1 VRILVTGAAGFIGS
15 HYVRTALA
23 GGYPELAGAAV
34 TVLDSLALT
43 GDFAALSAVAGH
55 PDLTL
60 VPGDVCDARLIDD
73 VAAGQD
79 MIVHFAAESHVDW
92 SISDPARFVRTNVV
106 GTQVLL
112 DAARRHRVSRFVQV
126 STDEVYGS
134 KTFGAWT
141 EAAPCAPNSPYAA
154 TKAAADMLVLAAH
167 RTYGL
172 DAVVTRS
179 VNTYGPY
186 QYPEKIIPLFVANLL
201 RGGTVPL
208 YGDGANVRQWL
219 HVDDHCRA
227 VELIRAGG
235 TAGGIYHVGGSVELT
250 NRELTGRLLDACGAG
265 PGMVEIVAD
274 RPGHDRR
281 YALDDTLI
289 RRALGY
295 APRVGFTEGLA
306 ATVDWYR
313 ANRAWWEPF
322 APPLPARA

>member
-1 VRILVTGAAGFIGS
+1 MRILVTGGAGFIGS
-15 HYVRTALA
+15 HYVRTALT
-23 GGYPELAGAAV
+23 GGYPALAGAAV
-34 TVLDSLALT
+34 TVVDSLRLT
-43 GDFAALSAVAGH
+43 GDFGTLSTVAGH

-60 VPGDVCDARLIDD
+60 VPADICDAPLIDD
-73 VAAGQD
+73 VVAGQD
-79 MIVHFAAESHVDW
+79 MIVHFAAESHVDN
-92 SISDPARFVRTNVV
+92 SIADPARFVRTNVV

-112 DAARRHRVSRFVQV
+112 DAARRHDVSRFVQV

-134 KTFGAWT
+134 MPEGAWT

-186 QYPEKIIPLFVANLL
+186 QYPEKIVPLFLANLL

-208 YGDGANVRQWL
+208 YGDGGNIRQWL
-219 HVDDHCRA
+219 HVDDHCWA
-227 VELIRAGG
+227 VETVRAGG
-235 TAGGIYHVGGSVELT
+235 VPGGIYHVGGSAELT
-250 NRELTGRLLDACGAG
+250 NRELTAVLLEACGAG
-265 PGMVEIVAD
+265 PERIAMVAD

-289 RRALGY
+289 RQALGY
-295 APRVGFTEGLA
+295 APRVGFADGMA
-306 ATVDWYR
+306 STVAWYR

-322 APPLPARA
+322 APASRPS